1 MRNIEVVEHIN
12 IHTLYY
18 FNTATASISVSP
30 NEEESA
36 IVVMTLLKTAQK
48 DKEVDASQFFN
59 SALIIEVSD
68 ELVKCKEG
76 EKIIFE
82 YIGPK
87 YYLWN
92 YDNNVYPGQPGFKI
106 NEVNI
111 EDVVSKLNE
120 KGLARQFSKISR
132 KLASLQVKG
141 VTFKKV
147 RNLFQRLKLIYFI
160 IYEDYY
166 DKFTIY

>member
-1 MRNIEVVEHIN
+1 MRNIEVQEHFN

-18 FNTATASISVSP
+18 INNTTASISVSP

-36 IVVMTLLKTAQK
+36 NVLMTLLKTAQK
-48 DKEVDASQFFN
+48 DKEVEVSQFFS

-68 ELVKCKEG
+68 ELVKCKED

-82 YIGPK
+82 YIGPR

-92 YDNNVYPGQPGFKI
+92 YDNDVYLGQCGFKI
-106 NEVNI
+106 TEVNI
-111 EDVVSKLNE
+111 EDIVSKLNE
-120 KGLARQFSKISR
+120 RGLSRQFSRISR
-132 KLASLQVKG
+132 KLAKLQIRG

-166 DKFTIY
+166 NKFTI